1 MMKRERDR
9 QLFNSTINYSFKW
22 KHGSRL
28 YFAPP
33 SNLQFIYNSLIQP
46 HFDYCSVVR
55 VIVVRPLVPN
65 YKNYKIGR
73 HEASVLRLQLY
84 DSLFEI

>member
-1 MMKRERDR
+1 MV
-9 QLFNSTINYSFKW
+9 QGYILPLPVTCSSSTIHWF
-22 KHGSRL
+22 
-28 YFAPP
+28 
-33 SNLQFIYNSLIQP
+33 NLILTTAVWFG
-46 HFDYCSVVR
+46 